1 MCILEI
7 LYVMNIKNAL
17 YHSKAEIQIQ
27 ITEAIKREKS
37 PPSPYPLPDKCG
49 KPHKRTMFST
59 NEVGAWS

>member
-7 LYVMNIKNAL
+7 LYVMKIKNAL

-37 PPSPYPLPDKCG
+37 SPPLP
-49 KPHKRTMFST
+49 PLPLAR
-59 NEVGAWS
+59 